1 MTDSEDSTRTQA
13 GKIRTLKKKGMDYR
27 VQLLKNQSASE
38 QRAWRRQI
46 NKLSNLLAD
55 SMNVDALK
63 SERAVLENKM
73 EILNAA
79 NERLFDSLQVWDNYE
94 ERKAAR
100 MKFESFERE
109 HSETLRKVNDKILEI
124 RQENESQRSRNSK
137 RSGRFSNGRK
147 SGEASIASAFTR
159 KTSMAANVAR
169 LKTELQFADAEA
181 RKTTALKEYE
191 DELRRFKLTKEL
203 ALAKAEMEAIIKTEE
218 SESEEFISKEILPE
232 EIDKNYVLENYLN
245 TQASAVTNASNPTVV
260 ANVSID
266 EPLVEDPNKKEI
278 PPIKDEP
285 VNIPSKSSLV
295 HETTSTSDR
304 MPVIKTPK
312 SLNPFA
318 PDFEARPCHPNDGKL
333 YEHQQLRPES
343 PLQVNY

>member
-109 HSETLRKVNDKILEI
+109 HSETLRKVNDKILQI

-260 ANVSID
+260 ANVSIN

-312 SLNPFA
+312 SLNPLA
-318 PDFEARPCHPNDGKL
+318 PDFEARPCYPNDGKL